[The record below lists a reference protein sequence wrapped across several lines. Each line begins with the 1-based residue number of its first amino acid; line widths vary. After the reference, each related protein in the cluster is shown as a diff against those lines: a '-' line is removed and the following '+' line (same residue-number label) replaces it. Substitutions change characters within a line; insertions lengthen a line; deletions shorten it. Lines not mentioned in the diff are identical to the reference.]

1 LNLQPFARAVLLAA
15 PHERLLMPAEL
26 FPLAC
31 LLSGGRLG
39 PEIAIA
45 VLINVGGTVA
55 CAAGLRWALKD
66 VPNVPSSV
74 TAWPWEPEAWGLP
87 PRGQQQQQAEAA
99 KAAEGE
105 SGPAPAAADGAD
117 ASPADEAQQQ
127 RAQAPARPKEE

>member
-1 LNLQPFARAVLLAA
+1 
-15 PHERLLMPAEL
+15 MPAEL

-55 CAAGLRWALKD
+55 CVAGLRWALKD

-87 PRGQQQQQAEAA
+87 PRAQQAPPEQAA
-99 KAAEGE
+99 GAAEQAEGAPSASAE
-105 SGPAPAAADGAD
+105 GSAPAAA
-117 ASPADEAQQQ
+117 AQQQ
-127 RAQAPARPKEE
+127 PQQPQCGAEAPARAKED